1 MPFVSSVRGSY
12 GSQSRLLRETG
23 RLTNATGG
31 VITSAGGYRIHTFT
45 AVGTSTFVAD
55 AQGTVEYLIIAG
67 GGGGGQDV
75 GGGGGAGGLLTGTA
89 VAGVGN
95 NTVVVGDRGAGG
107 TANGGSAPS
116 GGNSSAI
123 SLTAFGGGGGGNY
136 SGGSGASGGSG
147 GGGSGYT
154 VNGSPGSGTGGQ
166 GYAGGSTGGSSI
178 NGRVGAGG
186 GGAGGI
192 GGAQRDVSTSPW
204 PSVLPVA
211 GGVGVSSSISGSSVT
226 YASGGG
232 AWGDG
237 IGTPGVMQAPTRY
250 GEGGVGAGTGGTSLG
265 LATNESGFYGY
276 QGIVIIRYP
285 I

>member
-12 GSQSRLLRETG
+12 GSQGRRPRETG
-23 RLTNATGG
+23 RLANATGG
-31 VITSAGGYRIHTFT
+31 TITSAGGYRIHTFT

-55 AQGTVEYLIIAG
+55 VAGNVEYLIVAG

-75 GGGGGAGGLLTGTA
+75 GGGGGAGGLLSGSA
-89 VAGVGN
+89 AIPQGN
-95 NTVVVGDRGAGG
+95 NSIVVGARGAGG
-107 TANGGSAPS
+107 TASGGSAPNGS
-116 GGNSSAI
+116 NSSAI
-123 SLTAFGGGGGGNY
+123 SLTAIGGGGGGNY
-136 SGGSGASGGSG
+136 SGGSGANGGSG

-166 GYAGGSTGGSSI
+166 GYSGGPTGGSST

-186 GGAGGI
+186 GGAGGV
-192 GGAQRDVSTSPW
+192 GEAQKDVNTNPW
-204 PSVLPVA
+204 PSVLPVN
-211 GGVGVSSSISGSSVT
+211 GGVGVSNSISGSSVT

-237 IGTPGVMQAPTRY
+237 IGSGAVMAAPTRY
-250 GEGGVGAGTGGTSLG
+250 GEGGVGSGTGGLALG

-285 I
+285 V